1 MSVFSTG
8 LVNRVSKKKKKKKN
22 EARGTENGNEEVR
35 LSPIA
40 DDIICI

>member
-8 LVNRVSKKKKKKKN
+8 LVNRISKKKKKN